1 MKERFLTDAMVEQQI
16 AELVNDPQVRL
27 AKEELKAKYRR
38 RQVLYK
44 LRWLKKRG
52 VELER
57 QGWLPEYDEELDDD
71 EC

>member
-44 LRWLKKRG
+44 LRWPKKRG

-57 QGWLPEYDEELDDD
+57 QGWMPKCDEELDDD

>member
-16 AELVNDPQVRL
+16 AELVNDPQVHL
-27 AKEELKAKYRR
+27 AKTELKAKYRR

-52 VELER
+52 AELER

>member
-27 AKEELKAKYRR
+27 AKTELKAKYRR